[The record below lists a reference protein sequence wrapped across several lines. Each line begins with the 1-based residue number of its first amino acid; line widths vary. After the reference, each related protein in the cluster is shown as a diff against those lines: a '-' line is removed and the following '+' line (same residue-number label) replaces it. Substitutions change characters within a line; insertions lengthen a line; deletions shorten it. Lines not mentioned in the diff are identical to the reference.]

1 MITLGIETSC
11 DETSCAILEDSDRI
25 LSNITS
31 SSLEKHQPYGGVVPE
46 IASRHA
52 LENIYIVFE
61 EALKQANKSFQDIGL
76 VSVTYG
82 PGLIGSLLVGVSF
95 AKALAFSRNLKLI
108 GVNHLEAHLEA
119 NFLQNPRPNEPF
131 LGLIV
136 SGGHTITVNH
146 DNCKYE
152 KIGETI
158 DDAVGE
164 AYDKVAK
171 LMGLGYPGGP
181 ILDRL
186 AQNGDSKRFRFTK
199 PKLANELDFSFSG
212 IKTAV
217 LHLVEDL
224 KGNLEKEIPNIAAS
238 FQHSVIN
245 WLVEGVRK
253 ASQKTGARYVVI
265 GGGVSANS
273 LLRSKLLELGN
284 ELNVTILIPPFSLTL
299 DNGAMIAKSGYDRFV
314 GGYGDTAHLDL
325 SAVPNLRI
333 GA

>member
-11 DETSCAILEDSDRI
+11 DETSCAILENGDKI

-46 IASRHA
+46 IASRHS
-52 LENIYIVFE
+52 LENIHFVYK
-61 EALKQANKSFQDIGL
+61 EALKKADKQLKDIEL
-76 VSVTYG
+76 VSVTCG

-95 AKALAFSRNLKLI
+95 AKALAFSRGIDLI

-119 NFLQNPRPNEPF
+119 NFIQNSKPNEPF
-131 LGLIV
+131 VGLIV
-136 SGGHTITVNH
+136 SGGHTITVCY
-146 DNCKYE
+146 DKGKYQ
-152 KIGETI
+152 KLGETI
-158 DDAVGE
+158 DDAIGE

-186 AQNGDSKRFRFTK
+186 AREGDSKRFRFTK
-199 PKLANELDFSFSG
+199 PRLSSELDFSFSG

-217 LHLVEDL
+217 LHLVEEL
-224 KGNLEKEIPNIAAS
+224 KENLKNEIPNVAAS
-238 FQHSVIN
+238 FQNAVIA
-245 WLVEGVRK
+245 WIVEGVRRASEK
-253 ASQKTGARYVVI
+253 ADARYVVI

-273 LLRSKLLELGN
+273 LLRSKLKELGQEMN
-284 ELNVTILIPPFSLTL
+284 WTVLIPSFELTL
-299 DNGAMIAKSGYDRFV
+299 DNGAMIAKSGYDKFV
-314 GGYGDTAHLDL
+314 RGDKSHFDM